1 MIEDVENLG
10 KLRTEEVDPRFAN
23 LDQLTIAELC
33 QVMNAAD
40 SEVPIAISKVL
51 PAIENAINLIVSRL
65 ASGGRLIYIG
75 AGTSGR
81 LGVLDAAECGPTFS
95 IDDNQ
100 VMGLIAGGD
109 TALRNA
115 IEGAEDSP
123 ESGEADVKKV
133 NLSAADVLVGIA
145 ASGRTPYVLGALDFA
160 RKVGAM
166 TVAVTCN
173 PGSAV
178 GSAADFP
185 IEVDVGPEVLT
196 GSTRLKSG
204 TAQKLILNMIS
215 TITMVRLGKTYG
227 NLMVDL
233 RATNSKLRD
242 RATRI
247 VKSVTS
253 ATNEMI
259 EKALEEASGK
269 VKIAIVMIA
278 LDLDAKSAEV
288 RLTSHGNR
296 LRETLEHK

>member
-1 MIEDVENLG
+1 MENLG

-40 SEVPIAISKVL
+40 SEVPVAISKVL
-51 PAIENAINLIVSRL
+51 PTIEKAIDHVVDRL
-65 ASGGRLIYIG
+65 SSGGRLIYIG

-95 IDDNQ
+95 IEDDQ

-115 IEGAEDSP
+115 IEGAEDLP
-123 ESGEADVKKV
+123 ESGVADVKNIK
-133 NLSAADVLVGIA
+133 LSAADVLVGIA
-145 ASGRTPYVLGALDFA
+145 ASGRTPYVIGALDYA
-160 RKVGAM
+160 RKIGAM

-173 PGSAV
+173 PGSVV
-178 GSAADFP
+178 GKAADFP

-233 RATNSKLRD
+233 RATNTKLRD
-242 RATRI
+242 RAIRI
-247 VKSVTS
+247 VNVVTH
-253 ATNEMI
+253 ATHDII

-269 VKIAIVMIA
+269 VKIAIVMIS
-278 LDLDAKSAEV
+278 LDLDAKSAEM
-288 RLTSHGNR
+288 RLASHGNR